1 MNFMC
6 GIVGFTSKEKNLKKI
21 ESFTKEISHRGPD
34 SLGFKIYKVG
44 EAYLHLGS
52 SRLAIRG
59 DKRENMPMESE
70 GGNSIIYNG
79 EIFDL
84 NILDQY
90 LERNDYIGDT
100 RILLDLLSKNIEHVS
115 KVNGMFA
122 FGFYEKE
129 KDKLH
134 LSRDKLGIKPLFYSL
149 DQNKDIIFSSEIN
162 SLIKFSNSSHSIK
175 KDELNKLFYFGGLT
189 QNSNI
194 IQNINI
200 LNPGELISYD
210 IKDKKIQSKKSFKD
224 FKNYSLDNISFKNL
238 LTSTLKDHLIADKQ
252 VDILLSG
259 GLDSSILAYI
269 SKKYLDKELNH
280 YSLIFDEK
288 SYSEEENINLIS
300 NKLSL
305 ESKIFTFNKSD
316 IDKNVSEAI
325 NNMNSLVLDY
335 SFVPSFILSRKTS
348 LYTKAVISGD
358 GADELFGGYEW
369 YRGIKFFQ
377 MMPYSFK
384 KIVKKIIESLD
395 FPTEKYGYLNFYTK
409 LNYFFKH
416 LVNDPFIQMIIWQ
429 SSLSSFNKKDIENIS
444 KEISQYINKSN
455 SLNENYRNID
465 LNFFLFSNVL
475 PKIDVASMANGLEI
489 RPPFLDDRIV
499 QFAIENKTNDVNLV
513 NTKLYL
519 RNFIKG
525 TEIEFIN
532 KTKKHGFGFPLL
544 EWLMSSGFDE
554 IKTYYEEDKLI
565 INDQDKENI
574 SLALKSKTLTPNV
587 GRELWSY
594 YVISKWAEKNN
605 LNLT

>member
-6 GIVGFTSKEKNLKKI
+6 GIVGFTSKEKNLNKI

-34 SLGFKIYKVG
+34 SLGFKIYKIG
-44 EAYLHLGS
+44 NTYLHLGS

-59 DKRENMPMESE
+59 DNRENMPMESKE
-70 GGNSIIYNG
+70 GNSIIYNG

-90 LERNDYIGDT
+90 LDKNDYIGDT
-100 RILLDLLSKNIEHVS
+100 RILLDLLTKDIENIS
-115 KVNGMFA
+115 LVNGMFA

-129 KDKLH
+129 KNKLY

-149 DQNKDIIFSSEIN
+149 DSNKEIIFSSEIN

-175 KDELNKLFYFGGLT
+175 TDELNKLFYFGGLT

-194 IQNINI
+194 IKNINI
-200 LNPGELISYD
+200 LNPGELLSYD
-210 IKDKKIQSKKSFKD
+210 LGDKKIQPKKFFKD
-224 FKNYSLDNISFKNL
+224 FNNYSLNDISFENL
-238 LTSTLKDHLIADKQ
+238 LTNTLKDHLIADKQ

-269 SKKYLDKELNH
+269 SKKNLDKELNH
-280 YSLIFDEK
+280 YSLIFDER

-305 ESKIFTFNKSD
+305 ESKIFTFKKSD
-316 IDKNVSEAI
+316 IDKHISEAI

-335 SFVPSFILSRKTS
+335 SFIPSYVLSRETS
-348 LYTKAVISGD
+348 MYTKAVISGD

-369 YRGIKFFQ
+369 YRGMKFFQ
-377 MMPYSFK
+377 MFPYSFK
-384 KIVKKIIESLD
+384 KILKKIIELLD

-409 LNYFFKH
+409 LNYFFKY
-416 LVNDPFIQMIIWQ
+416 LVNDPFVQMIIWQ
-429 SSLSSFNKKDIENIS
+429 SSLSSFNKQDIQNIS
-444 KEISQYINKSN
+444 KEISQYISKSN

-465 LNFFLFSNVL
+465 INFFLFSNVL
-475 PKIDVASMANGLEI
+475 PKIDIASMANGLEI

-499 QFAIENKTNDVNLV
+499 QFAIENKTNDVNLMK
-513 NTKLYL
+513 TKLYL
-519 RNFIKG
+519 RNFITG
-525 TEIEFIN
+525 TEIEFLN

-544 EWLMSSGFDE
+544 DWLKNSGFDE
-554 IKTYYEEDKLI
+554 IKNYYEEDKLI
-565 INDQDKENI
+565 ISEQDKENI
-574 SLALKSKTLTPNV
+574 STALKSKTLSPNLA
-587 GRELWSY
+587 REFWSY
-594 YVISKWAEKNN
+594 YVLTKWAEKNS